1 MNILRPSTL
10 LRHAENAVAGTAK
23 FVLRRPSSIV
33 ADAEK
38 TIAEAGRMA
47 RAAAREIDVQLTD
60 FRIQQVRRQ
69 QRLNE
74 VRAIMDKLD
83 AAHADN
89 SEHA

>member
-1 MNILRPSTL
+1 MNIRPSNL
-10 LRHAENAVAGTAK
+10 LRHAENAAVGAVRL
-23 FVLRRPSSIV
+23 VLRRPSSIV

-38 TIAEAGRMA
+38 AIAEAGRMA
-47 RAAAREIDVQLTD
+47 RAAAREVNVQLMD
-60 FRIQQVRRQ
+60 YRIQQVRRQ

-74 VRAIMDKLD
+74 VRAIMAKLD